1 MLAAKLRH
9 EIALEAARLLIGWQQ
24 AHFEKAKWHA
34 ARRLCREPIAPRDM
48 PTNREV
54 RDRLRQLTLDEA
66 TCDGL
71 GRHVADS
78 AEATIDR
85 FVLYRSLLEPLE
97 RIKLDTR
104 RFPEGDL
111 LYHSL
116 QVFELVRAERHY
128 DEELLSA
135 ALLHEVGQAIDQ
147 QDPLGA
153 ALAHLDGAITE
164 RVAWLLMNQP
174 HAQAHR
180 EGSLGARG
188 RRRLEDADDFEDVL
202 LLTDCDRRA
211 HVRGALVPDL
221 PEALEYLRE
230 LEREQAGEAA

>member
-9 EIALEAARLLIGWQQ
+9 EIALEAARLLLAWQQ

-34 ARRLCREPIAPRDM
+34 ARRLCRGPVAPRDM

-54 RDRLRQLTLDEA
+54 RDRLRQLTLDDESSGRSRGHRPEA
-66 TCDGL
+66 PL
-71 GRHVADS
+71 
-78 AEATIDR
+78 DR
-85 FVLYRSLLEPLE
+85 FVLYRGLLEPLE
-97 RIKLDTR
+97 RIKLDPR

-135 ALLHEVGQAIDQ
+135 ALLHEVGQAIDT

-153 ALAHLDGAITE
+153 ALANLDGAITE
-164 RVAWLLMNQP
+164 RVAWLLVNQP

-188 RRRLEDADDFEDVL
+188 RRRLEEADDFEDVL
-202 LLTDCDRRA
+202 LLADCDRRA
-211 HVRGALVPDL
+211 HVRGAVVPDL
-221 PEALEYLRE
+221 DEALAYLRE
-230 LEREQAGEAA
+230 LERDQAGDA